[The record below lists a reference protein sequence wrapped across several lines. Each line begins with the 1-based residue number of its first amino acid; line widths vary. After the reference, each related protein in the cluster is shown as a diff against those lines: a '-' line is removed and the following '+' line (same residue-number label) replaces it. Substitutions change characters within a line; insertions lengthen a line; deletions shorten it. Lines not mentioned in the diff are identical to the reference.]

1 MTLLS
6 SKIFV
11 LGWLLINKMSRKTV
25 ILMLFILFLWNPVA
39 FLQESSYSCGIWPFL
54 QEWEGHWEVLIF
66 CFFFAYFYFT
76 NSYIIY
82 RRLLHHLRSKWWQKM
97 AQDASDTSQAQV
109 CFFFLHTF
117 TLLTVILCIVGHYTI
132 WGPNDNKKGLE
143 MHLTHL
149 KLRYVFFFAS
159 FTLLTV
165 ILFIEGCYTI

>member
-82 RRLLHHLRSKWWQKM
+82 RRPLHHLRSKKWQKR
-97 AQDASDTSQAQV
+97 AWDVSDMSWAQV
-109 CFFFLHTF
+109 CFFF
-117 TLLTVILCIVGHYTI
+117 
-132 WGPNDNKKGLE
+132 
-143 MHLTHL
+143 
-149 KLRYVFFFAS
+149 FFFAYF

-165 ILFIEGCYTI
+165 ILFIEGHYTIWGPNNDNKGLEMHQTCLEPR